1 VEGRAGSECRHRQI
15 LEPTFIV
22 VVPLIFSTIVL
33 GIVELGQLLEPKA
46 GS

>member
-15 LEPTFIV
+15 LEPIFIV
-22 VVPLIFSTIVL
+22 VVPLIFSAIVL
-33 GIVELGQLLEPKA
+33 GVVELGQLLEPKA